1 MVVGEWYTYEP
12 YGMAIRKNESDFRL
26 VVDTTLMEAI
36 EGGEY
41 FKIYDK
47 WFGPKSE
54 VPYPMSPEVKRFL
67 MMQVVPK

>member
-1 MVVGEWYTYEP
+1 
-12 YGMAIRKNESDFRL
+12 
-26 VVDTTLMEAI
+26 MEAI

-54 VPYPMSPEVKRFL
+54 VPYPMSPEVKKFL
-67 MMQVVPK
+67 MMQVAPK